1 MTHAEQFV
9 ADVEAFLKRS
19 GMSPTAFGVAVLKD
33 PNFVTDLRTG
43 RMPGLG
49 LVDRVHDFINTK
61 DAESQS
67 EAAQ

>member
-33 PNFVTDLRTG
+33 PRFITDLRRG

-49 LVDRVHDFINTK
+49 LVDKVHDFIKEK
-61 DAESQS
+61 DAEATS
-67 EAAQ
+67 EVS